1 MRTALKW
8 YLTVGATILF
18 TLILMSSVTPAI
30 SDMALLL
37 NVFFGWFGKFYT
49 IESVILACG
58 FIAPP
63 NRKETK
69 PNDKP

>member
-8 YLTVGATILF
+8 YLIVGSAIMF
-18 TLILMSSVTPAI
+18 TLIMMSAATPAI

-49 IESVILACG
+49 IDSVILACG
-58 FIAPP
+58 FIAVLDRGGA
-63 NRKETK
+63 RK
-69 PNDKP
+69 